1 MIKSFLIAL
10 QFLTVV
16 PIKVSRVN
24 SKELAGSAAFF
35 PLVGLLLAM
44 LLIGINN
51 ALSSLTVLRLSQDII
66 LVVALVFLTGG
77 LHLDGLSD
85 TSDALLSRKPKEEML
100 NIMRDSHAGVMGV
113 LSVTSVLLLKI
124 SFLYSINPLLKPA
137 AILLMCVL
145 GRWAMAFSMYLS
157 PYARETGKA
166 KDFIEGMNL
175 RVIIFSSLIAFICS
189 AFIWQFK
196 GLSVLIVTGV
206 FVWLGSKYL
215 QKKLGGITGDT
226 IGAVN
231 ELTEV
236 LVLLVICLFGSLH
249 A

>member
-1 MIKSFLIAL
+1 MAI
-10 QFLTVV
+10 QFLTVI
-16 PIKVSRVN
+16 PIRLNKVN
-24 SKELAGSAAFF
+24 AKELARAAIFF
-35 PLVGLLLAM
+35 PLVGLLLGM
-44 LLIGINN
+44 ILIGINN
-51 ALSSLTVLRLSQDII
+51 MLSTLAVLRLSQDII

-85 TSDALLSRKPKEEML
+85 TTDALLSGKPKAEML
-100 NIMRDSHAGVMGV
+100 DIMRDSHAGVMGV
-113 LSVTSVLLLKI
+113 LSVISVILLKI
-124 SFLYSINPLLKPA
+124 SFLYSINPLLKPT

-157 PYARETGKA
+157 PYARQSGKA

-175 RVIIFSSLIAFICS
+175 RIIVFSTTIALILS

-196 GLSVLIVTGV
+196 GLSVLIITGV
-206 FVWLGSKYL
+206 CVWLGSKYL
-215 QKKLGGITGDT
+215 HRKLGGITGDT

-231 ELTEV
+231 EIIEV
-236 LVLLVICLFGSLH
+236 FVLLVACLFGGLH